1 MQWKKLVIIAFI
13 AVAVM
18 VTVVGCGRGTMAT
31 VGGEKISKSDFY
43 KRLENMPVQ
52 GRPAGLLVLD
62 QMVNEHLVQQLA
74 KKMGISPTE
83 AQIQNKLDMA
93 KKQGQGNL
101 RALLDQRGMTLDDFK
116 AELTAQQAYFNVVTK
131 GIKVSDA
138 DTVKYYALA
147 KDKVY
152 TTPERVKV
160 AGIICN
166 SAKRINVANTQIKA
180 GTDFSAVV
188 LNLSEDENSKRQMI
202 PGQLGWVWR
211 GQKGVPPNLIDIAF
225 KLRKDEISQ
234 PFPVVI
240 NGKVA
245 NWVILKCMG
254 HEQKKVRPYNEVK
267 EEIRDAIAFAKG
279 QQDPKVGKMIL
290 QARKDAKIKINN
302 EKYKMIATAGT
313 ESKKEKK

>member
-1 MQWKKLVIIAFI
+1 MQWKKLVIVTVVAI
-13 AVAVM
+13 AVM
-18 VTVVGCGRGTMAT
+18 VSVVGCGKGTIAT
-31 VGGEKISKSDFY
+31 VGGEKISKADFY

-62 QMVNEHLVQQLA
+62 QMVNERLVQQLA
-74 KKMGISPTE
+74 KKMNVDPTD
-83 AQIQNKLDMA
+83 AQISKKMDQA
-93 KKQGQGNL
+93 KKQSQGNL
-101 RALLDQRGMTLDDFK
+101 KSLLDQRGMTLDDFK
-116 AELTAQQAYFNVVTK
+116 ADLQAQQAYFNVVTK

-138 DTVKYYALA
+138 DTVKYYGLA

-160 AGIICN
+160 AGVICN
-166 SAKRINVANTQIKA
+166 TQKRIQTASTQLKS

-211 GQKGVPPNLIDIAF
+211 GQNGVPANLIDVAF
-225 KLRKDEISQ
+225 KLKKDEISQ

-240 NGKVA
+240 KGKVA

-254 HEQKKVRPYNEVK
+254 HEQKKVRPLSEVK
-267 EEIRDAIAFAKG
+267 DEIRDAIAFAKG
-279 QQDPKVGKMIL
+279 QQDPKVQKMIL
-290 QARKDAKIKINN
+290 AARKDSKIKIKA
-302 EKYKMIATAGT
+302 EKYKMIEKTP
-313 ESKKEKK
+313 EDPKKKK